1 MSLCWYAIYT
11 ASRAE
16 KKVKQ
21 ALDEAGIE
29 NYLPLQEKIRLWSD
43 RKKKVK
49 LPLIPSY
56 IFVRILSSDMG
67 MVLKQRG
74 VVCFIKENGTPCSI
88 PDCQMERFRK
98 VVDNTEDEMDFTS
111 QNIEIG
117 DNIEI
122 IRGELKGFV
131 GELVEIR
138 GKYKL
143 AVRLEGIGCLLA
155 SVSISSV
162 KKININL

>member
-1 MSLCWYAIYT
+1 MCWYAIYT

-49 LPLIPSY
+49 LPLISSY

-67 MVLKQRG
+67 TVLKQRG

-88 PDCQMERFRK
+88 PDCQMEFH
-98 VVDNTEDEMDFTS
+98 
-111 QNIEIG
+111 ILI
-117 DNIEI
+117 
-122 IRGELKGFV
+122 
-131 GELVEIR
+131 
-138 GKYKL
+138 
-143 AVRLEGIGCLLA
+143 
-155 SVSISSV
+155 
-162 KKININL
+162 